1 MAEMA
6 QRPTSSSPLRKST
19 LKMVRGTIL
28 AAHSAAGVAAAA
40 SRKAERL
47 IRSALGILRAAA
59 ALLEP
64 AVGVQIT
71 LITHGLLDLSEPAVG
86 VTESLVAVFV
96 VVIHAEGRA
105 LSSAMV
111 IVE

>member
-1 MAEMA
+1 MPAPEIA
-6 QRPTSSSPLRKST
+6 KLVISQVTVIDT
-19 LKMVRGTIL
+19 AFHVG
-28 AAHSAAGVAAAA
+28 
-40 SRKAERL
+40 
-47 IRSALGILRAAA
+47 
-59 ALLEP
+59 LLEP